1 MSKATRIAERLR
13 LKGHRLTESRRAVV
27 QALLAGDDP
36 FSVADVRRRL
46 PGVGR
51 ATVFR
56 TLKLLVELD
65 LVCRVPLED
74 GSPRYRISPPS
85 HHHHLVCTGCGS
97 VEDFAGCDL
106 EAMAEELA
114 DRTAYEIQGHRLEV
128 YGLCPACRAPTAAR

>member
-1 MSKATRIAERLR
+1 MSKATRITERLR

-27 QALLAGDDP
+27 RALLAGDDQ
-36 FSVADVRRRL
+36 FSVADVQRRL

-56 TLKLLVELD
+56 TMKLLVDLD

-74 GSPRYRISPPS
+74 GSLRYRLSRPS

-97 VEDFAGCDL
+97 VEDFAECDL
-106 EAMAEELA
+106 SSVSATLA
-114 DRTAYEIQGHRLEV
+114 GRTNYEIQGHRLELF
-128 YGLCPACRAPTAAR
+128 GLCPTCRVAALSP